1 MAWRNLT
8 VVTLDIFISVHFYS
22 FRFVSFR
29 FISFRFTNYSKSLQ
43 DIKFVNVVPKGGNL
57 NYNGDSRVG
66 KLTFEN
72 LKMSNLSW
80 GKPLIG
86 ALQQSI
92 WFFCNTH
99 KSPNWILTR
108 SN

>member
-22 FRFVSFR
+22 FCFVSFCFVSFR

-66 KLTFEN
+66 KLTFQGSRFIYFTLFTLN
-72 LKMSNLSW
+72 
-80 GKPLIG
+80 
-86 ALQQSI
+86 
-92 WFFCNTH
+92 
-99 KSPNWILTR
+99 
-108 SN
+108 